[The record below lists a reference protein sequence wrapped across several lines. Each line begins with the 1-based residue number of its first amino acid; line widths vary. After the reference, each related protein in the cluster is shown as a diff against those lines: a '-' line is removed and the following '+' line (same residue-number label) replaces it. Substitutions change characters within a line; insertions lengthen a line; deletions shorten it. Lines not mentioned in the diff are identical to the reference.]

1 MEWFLYDKELRH
13 ERVKT
18 YKASLSHFMPLVSLY
33 SLKTENLWFS
43 GVIER
48 DQLYEIG

>member
-18 YKASLSHFMPLVSLY
+18 SKASLSHFMPLVSFY
-33 SLKTENLWFS
+33 TPLKPKTS
-43 GVIER
+43 GF
-48 DQLYEIG
+48 QGL